1 MKRIFPEIEKV
12 TFNLSENGFI
22 RLLKNA
28 VQKHNSS
35 VAFPKF
41 KKRKEAIYEAKIKE
55 NLFSQRTRLYGLKI
69 QDITRFTG
77 ELPTFLYDATIAV

>member
-41 KKRKEAIYEAKIKE
+41 KKRKEAIYEAKIRE
-55 NLFSQRTRLYGLKI
+55 NLFSQRTRLYGLKN
-69 QDITRFTG
+69 TG
-77 ELPTFLYDATIAV
+77 HNSVHWRVTYVFIRCDR